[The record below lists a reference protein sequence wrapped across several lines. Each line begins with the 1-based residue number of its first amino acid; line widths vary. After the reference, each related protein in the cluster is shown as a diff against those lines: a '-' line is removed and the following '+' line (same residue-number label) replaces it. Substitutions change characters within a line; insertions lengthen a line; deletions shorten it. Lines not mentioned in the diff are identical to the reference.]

1 MEDLTLSFEAYN
13 AHLVRGVIEATMP
26 PRETAADTRLRAGT
40 IIEMFKGFAPAT
52 ALDSM
57 IACQCIALQFVLMAA
72 MRDLTVLDVDVKTQL
87 RMRSTTVSLS
97 RTLQRWIAQGKGQG
111 KEAKAGNEAR
121 MNEAV
126 QARAAAV
133 ARRTVQ
139 TPAPAP
145 AQTLAPAQAAQPRPV
160 PAPPRP
166 PHPAA
171 SPFTHAA
178 RAQPGLAGPASPDP
192 LRPASLRADPSTREA
207 MLASTAL
214 AHGVTAAGLL
224 TVAGP

>member
-13 AHLVRGVIEATMP
+13 AHLVRGVIEATAP
-26 PRETAADTRLRAGT
+26 PRETAADARLRAGT
-40 IIEMFKGFAPAT
+40 VIEMFKGFAPAT

-72 MRDLTVLDVDVKTQL
+72 MRDLTVLDVDVKTQI

-97 RTLQRWIAQGKGQG
+97 RTLQHWIAQGKGM
-111 KEAKAGNEAR
+111 KAGNEAR
-121 MNEAV
+121 EEGVVRAPAV
-126 QARAAAV
+126 SV
-133 ARRTVQ
+133 ARQTAQ
-139 TPAPAP
+139 TPAP
-145 AQTLAPAQAAQPRPV
+145 AAQPRPV
-160 PAPPRP
+160 PVP

-178 RAQPGLAGPASPDP
+178 RAEPGLAGPASPDP
-192 LRPASLRADPSTREA
+192 LRPASLRPDPSRREA

-224 TVAGP
+224 TAAGP